1 MQAFGLSRPL
11 SNVPIILKMTMI
23 TIQINT
29 ENAAFED
36 DPVGEL
42 VRLFDYIASHTQER
56 NCLPKRLFDI
66 NGNFCGTI
74 KEDELC

>member
-1 MQAFGLSRPL
+1 
-11 SNVPIILKMTMI
+11 MI

-42 VRLFDYIASHTQER
+42 ARLFDYIARHIQER

-66 NGNFCGTI
+66 NGNPCGTI